1 MKMERLEDMHNI
13 GKTVALQLRQVGID
27 TPEKLKKVGAKKAW
41 LKIQEIDE
49 SACIH
54 RLYGLQGAIMAVK
67 KTELDFEIK
76 KDLKKFYEEHKL

>member
-1 MKMERLEDMHNI
+1 MKMDRLEDMHNI

-27 TPEKLKKVGAKKAW
+27 KPENLKKAW

-49 SACIH
+49 TVCIH

-67 KTELDFEIK
+67 KIELDFEIK
-76 KDLKKFYEEHKL
+76 KDLKKFYEGHKL